1 MMLWANQLPQPH
13 HRFFIPYRVCSAF
26 TLSLN
31 RLLSSL
37 LSPLSMPLIFSSTN
51 IFAYMRAVIERMEHQ
66 SVKESSLWCHW
77 IYPRCEN
84 EFAPKVM
91 HTLRRLYFHD
101 VHHAPYV
108 SKGINHLRVGISW
121 MKTNT
126 IMISPSEPCDHNQ
139 FHVSSYRRT
148 WSRNVTSRDHRARL
162 RALCLANRSDL
173 LFQEDLEY

>member
-1 MMLWANQLPQPH
+1 MFMMLWANQLPQPH

-77 IYPRCEN
+77 IYPRYEN

-108 SKGINHLRVGISW
+108 S
-121 MKTNT
+121 
-126 IMISPSEPCDHNQ
+126 
-139 FHVSSYRRT
+139 
-148 WSRNVTSRDHRARL
+148 
-162 RALCLANRSDL
+162 RALII
-173 LFQEDLEY
+173 FEWEYLE